1 MKQLLG
7 KLGRY
12 LYFKYGHLFTPIK
25 LEKEEFKIEKVESCI
40 DVDNVRL
47 KYFKDINKEDIL
59 INRLY
64 DDLYTIICDELK
76 KHITISKE
84 EMPELG
90 ITRIKAS
97 LLIAKK
103 KLI

>member
-12 LYFKYGHLFTPIK
+12 LYFKYGHLFKPIA
-25 LEKEEFKIEKVESCI
+25 LENNEFKIKKVQSQIEI
-40 DVDNVRL
+40 DNTRL
-47 KYFKDINKEDIL
+47 KYFKDIDKEDIL
-59 INRLY
+59 IKIMY
-64 DDLYTIICDELK
+64 DDLYHLICDELK
-76 KHITISKE
+76 KEITINKE
-84 EMPELG
+84 EIPELG
-90 ITRIKAS
+90 IIKIKAS